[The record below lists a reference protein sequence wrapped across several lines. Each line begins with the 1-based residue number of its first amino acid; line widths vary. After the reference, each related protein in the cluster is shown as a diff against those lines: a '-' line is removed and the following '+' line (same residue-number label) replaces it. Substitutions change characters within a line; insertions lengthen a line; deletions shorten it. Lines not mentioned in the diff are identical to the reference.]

1 MNRRHAILAALLALS
16 AATSRPA
23 FAALDATPFVG
34 AMIPANSQLLITSGS
49 SYIRMQT
56 HTVYGLSIGCPLKDK
71 IGGELVLAAGTGK
84 MEIVGGS
91 AALPLASTVFM
102 ADLRGRMRLLGTERS
117 SLSGVLGIGY
127 TDFNSGLF
135 DLAHETDQGTFI
147 GRLTGVAGVEV
158 HGDLTDQARLN
169 IGLVDR
175 VHVSG
180 VGLNIGTDGSE
191 KTQNDL
197 VATAGLTFAL

>member
-16 AATSRPA
+16 VVTSRPA
-23 FAALDATPFVG
+23 FAALDATPFLG
-34 AMIPANSQLLITSGS
+34 AMIPANTQLLVTSGS

-56 HTVYGLSIGCPLKDK
+56 HTIYGLSIGCPLKDK
-71 IGGELVLAAGTGK
+71 IGGELVLATGTGK
-84 MEIVGGS
+84 IEVVGGS
-91 AALPLASTVFM
+91 IALPLASTVFIV
-102 ADLRGRMRLLGTERS
+102 DLRARMRLLGTDRS
-117 SLSGVLGIGY
+117 HLAGVLGVGY

-147 GRLTGVAGVEV
+147 GRLTGIAGAEL
-158 HGDLTDQARLN
+158 HGDLTDQLRLN

-175 VHVSG
+175 VHESG
-180 VGLNIGTDGSE
+180 VGLSGGLDGSK

-197 VATAGLTFAL
+197 VATAGLAFAL

>member
-1 MNRRHAILAALLALS
+1 MSRRLFAASALLCLCILAPCTA
-16 AATSRPA
+16 R
-23 FAALDATPFVG
+23 AALDATPFVG
-34 AMIPANSQLLITSGS
+34 AMIPANSQLLVTSGS

-56 HTVYGLSIGCPLKDK
+56 HTVYGLMLSCPLKDK
-71 IGGELVLAAGTGK
+71 IGGELVLGTGTGK

-91 AALPLASTVFM
+91 TALPLASTLFM
-102 ADLRGRMRLLGTERS
+102 VDLRGRMRLLGTERS
-117 SLSGVLGIGY
+117 HLAGVLGVGY

-147 GRLTGVAGVEV
+147 GRLTGIVGAEI
-158 HGDLTDQARLN
+158 HGDLTDQAHLN

-175 VHVSG
+175 IHDAG
-180 VGLNIGTDGSE
+180 VGLSSGLDGSE

-197 VATAGLTFAL
+197 VATAGLSFSL